1 VSRLTTFT
9 TADGEEVTIQV
20 SDGSGVGEITTR
32 GFGSS
37 TSVAERA
44 GQNLDDALIHVQPAV
59 RSLVRQLRLNDL
71 GPDEFEV
78 EFGIQLS
85 VDVGAFI
92 SATTACNFRV
102 TMRWVSH

>member
-1 VSRLTTFT
+1 MSRLTTFT
-9 TADGEEVTIQV
+9 TAEGEEVTIQV
-20 SDGSGVGEITTR
+20 ADGSGAGEITTR
-32 GFGSS
+32 GWGSS
-37 TSVAERA
+37 TNAVDRA
-44 GQNLDDALIHVQPAV
+44 GQTLDDALTQVQPAV
-59 RSLVRQLRLNDL
+59 RSLVRQLRSNDL

-102 TMRWVSH
+102 TMRWISH